1 MKLASVEIVAAVLPH
16 NNADSL
22 EIVRVLGYECIVQ
35 KDKFSAGDKVI
46 LIQPDS
52 VLPPESWC
60 AIFRARSNRVKATK
74 LRGVWSFGIVLSL
87 TDVLSDSDYIKQLNV
102 GDDISEYLGVTK
114 YETPPPKDLQAAGY
128 LPKGLPKTD
137 EERWQ
142 NIVDLPYGEKCDIT
156 FKVDGSS
163 MTVFA
168 RKNDDDIWETGI
180 CSRTLRLKTERKD
193 QQTQMFIDCNNKYT
207 LAAAKENLVE
217 KLLAYCQ
224 EHNVSLA
231 LRGEIYGVGI
241 QGHGKNPHA
250 KSPLGFAAYNVWNM
264 DEYRYEAHD
273 DPHHYVKLC
282 EALNIPTVEIIERD
296 VVLSPEHIQHY
307 SKDITTLNDKPFEGV
322 VVKMHKGGSF
332 KIINLNYDERK

>member
-1 MKLASVEIVAAVLPH
+1 MKLASVEIVAEVLPH

-35 KDKFSAGDKVI
+35 KDKFAQGDRVV
-46 LIQPDS
+46 LIQPDTI
-52 VLPPESWC
+52 LPDEPW
-60 AIFRARSNRVKATK
+60 AAVFKARSNRVKACK
-74 LRGVWSFGIVLSL
+74 LRGVWSFGIVMPLYDLVPFEYANQL
-87 TDVLSDSDYIKQLNV
+87 TI

-142 NIVDLPYGEKCDIT
+142 NIADLPYGEKCDIT

-168 RKNDDDIWETGI
+168 RKNDDGIWETGI
-180 CSRTLRLKTERKD
+180 CSRSLQLKDECSN
-193 QQTQMFIDCNNKYT
+193 QYT

-250 KSPLGFAAYNVWNM
+250 KSPLGFAAYSVWNM
-264 DEYRYEAHD
+264 DDYRYEAHD

-282 EALNIPTVEIIERD
+282 EALNIQTVEIIERD
-296 VVLSPEHIQHY
+296 VVLTPEHIRYY
-307 SKDITTLNDKPFEGV
+307 SKDITILNGKPFEGV

-332 KIINLNYDERK
+332 KIINLSYDERK